1 MMGKATSARRKVQLK
16 ERPPKWSC
24 CFSSPQQ
31 RRTAPLGPRR
41 RGPEGEEVEEKGRI
55 LKEAPESTR
64 KRLPDC

>member
-1 MMGKATSARRKVQLK
+1 MGKATSARRKVQLK
-16 ERPPKWSC
+16 ERPPNRSC

-31 RRTAPLGPRR
+31 RRREPLGPMR
-41 RGPEGEEVEEKGRI
+41 RGPEGGEVEVKGRM